1 MADQATIGVPV
12 DLAGGAL
19 TGSVRRIRRLIF
31 WLCVAAAVCT
41 AGAGVGVWLLH
52 FERLA
57 VQPRALLPVP
67 AFDGNRVLLTVPG
80 YAPTAEVTTYKDEL
94 FAYLM
99 FDHLRHYPAFSSGK
113 LLLAFDPDDPAEPYR
128 LIFRASDDLLAA
140 FATGAELGAAGTLR
154 TGGVRLIPVSRVSV
168 YDKQT
173 QLFDAAYNLPV
184 RKKLEQLPRNAVENY
199 LRRFIRFKSMTDPRI
214 RRRLEPVPAPLSAVE
229 AQQIAGDILTVAD
242 FYSLPLEYFLAIA
255 AVENNYMNV
264 RGDLQHSIW
273 KRRPAPDDVVL
284 EKKRGR
290 VRVRNDSAGVWQ
302 ITRETLR
309 YTHSLYKRDT
319 RDYSALPEHLRP
331 PETLDVQQV
340 SPKVLTTYAGLLLR
354 DLLDRFDGDVTL
366 AVSAYNGGP
375 ARPNLRYGEHVFR
388 AAAHARRV
396 VEGAA
401 ALNGE
406 TVVRMTWLRP

>member
-31 WLCVAAAVCT
+31 WFCVAGAVCT

-154 TGGVRLIPVSRVSV
+154 TGFPRVG
-168 YDKQT
+168 
-173 QLFDAAYNLPV
+173 
-184 RKKLEQLPRNAVENY
+184 
-199 LRRFIRFKSMTDPRI
+199 I
-214 RRRLEPVPAPLSAVE
+214 
-229 AQQIAGDILTVAD
+229 
-242 FYSLPLEYFLAIA
+242 
-255 AVENNYMNV
+255 
-264 RGDLQHSIW
+264 
-273 KRRPAPDDVVL
+273 
-284 EKKRGR
+284 
-290 VRVRNDSAGVWQ
+290 
-302 ITRETLR
+302 
-309 YTHSLYKRDT
+309 
-319 RDYSALPEHLRP
+319 
-331 PETLDVQQV
+331 
-340 SPKVLTTYAGLLLR
+340 
-354 DLLDRFDGDVTL
+354 
-366 AVSAYNGGP
+366 
-375 ARPNLRYGEHVFR
+375 
-388 AAAHARRV
+388 
-396 VEGAA
+396 
-401 ALNGE
+401 
-406 TVVRMTWLRP
+406 